1 MNEAQRRAVDSFNKM
16 RKLNIITLQLENHY
30 QNSNMEENRRRLK
43 AGRHYHHNRVSTR
56 LKWNHPRFSEL
67 SLIWTITGKWL
78 KLPTNNETGRL
89 IEANLTSFN
98 IGRVENYVTEEGEIK
113 QAFAYGDRDSDLLVW
128 YQMEDLQAF
137 FCNFEFPSIPVWEN
151 SRKWREDLQ
160 IDCGGDNT
168 RENIRGNFRNGG

>member
-1 MNEAQRRAVDSFNKM
+1 MEWVKEDLGGVCSRMDEAQRRAVDSFNKM

-30 QNSNMEENRRRLK
+30 QNSNMEENRRRLE

-98 IGRVENYVTEEGEIK
+98 IGRVENYVMEEGETK
-113 QAFAYGDRDSDLLVW
+113 QAFAYGDIDSNLLVW
-128 YQMEDLQAF
+128 YQMEDLQTF
-137 FCNFEFPSIPVWEN
+137 FCNFEFPSFPM
-151 SRKWREDLQ
+151 
-160 IDCGGDNT
+160 
-168 RENIRGNFRNGG
+168 